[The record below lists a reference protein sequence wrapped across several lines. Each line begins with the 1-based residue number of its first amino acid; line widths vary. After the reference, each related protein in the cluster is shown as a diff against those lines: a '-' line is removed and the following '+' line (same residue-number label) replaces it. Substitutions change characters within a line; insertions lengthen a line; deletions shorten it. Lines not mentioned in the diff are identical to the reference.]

1 MAAPVLLPYANLAT
15 KRAPH
20 SGPLWCRRTGL
31 AARSSLWHASH
42 PAAPPEAAAGRR
54 CEGDGDGRE
63 RPSAPPRRGHVVDP
77 EIRRRWYDAE
87 RPAWPAPITTA
98 SYTCT
103 VVQQRTGTGY
113 ADPRTGR
120 VGSDGGQRLSVA
132 SSSSRASLCGLRI
145 A

>member
-1 MAAPVLLPYANLAT
+1 MGEN
-15 KRAPH
+15 
-20 SGPLWCRRTGL
+20 
-31 AARSSLWHASH
+31 
-42 PAAPPEAAAGRR
+42 GRR
-54 CEGDGDGRE
+54 RRVEDTWSI
-63 RPSAPPRRGHVVDP
+63 PS
-77 EIRRRWYDAE
+77 RRRWYDAD

-103 VVQQRTGTGY
+103 VVQQRTG
-113 ADPRTGR
+113 TGR